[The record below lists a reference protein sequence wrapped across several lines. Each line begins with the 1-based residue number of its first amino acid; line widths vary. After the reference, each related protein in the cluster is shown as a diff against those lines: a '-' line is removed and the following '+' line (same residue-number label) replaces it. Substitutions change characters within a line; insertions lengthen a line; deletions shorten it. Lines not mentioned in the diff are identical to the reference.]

1 MFKIDKKFKN
11 IIFLL
16 LFSLF
21 AFNAY
26 SQELYWE
33 RPLVITKTDAR
44 FPRVISNENAN
55 IVIWQEVDEK
65 KHEIYLSSRNYKD
78 LDNYQDSLR
87 FAGPFAYSGDSVPDL
102 FSAAINKKGILLV
115 TAIDSVGGIHLYSSE
130 NYGNSFT
137 HRNLSSK
144 EIMVAPRLYVD
155 INDNFRIFTSVGAD
169 ISFSIYTA
177 TSKDG
182 LNWSDFEE
190 FAGSKDMR
198 LPFVPVLI
206 PYNNEDYVVFQAQY
220 LIPGRQ
226 QTIYQLYMT
235 HSADGVNWS
244 SPLLVTDHK
253 SLLNGD
259 RKNFYEYANQ
269 RPYLYNFKD
278 KLYLAWERSETS
290 NTVIYV
296 AELTDQGILQRS
308 VDDLS
313 GRGTASRPII
323 FEYQDN
329 LYTSWFDTRRG
340 QESLYLAKKNGNIWD
355 SSTLV
360 ADSNSNLY
368 VYPLLV
374 SKKNE
379 KSKLMNFI
387 YQQVDTKKRNSIAL
401 LSPDL
406 YAAPPSFSPQNFRA
420 DHKSKNLDVKVKIN
434 FPDDISRIRGY
445 SYTWSKNPDTEPR
458 NMLLNTIRD
467 ENLKLKADKGDGDYY
482 LKVKVQDR
490 AGNWSQ
496 AATLTYRLDTMPPK
510 APKINLD
517 NLDENKLLSSNNFNF
532 TWESS
537 PDPDAISY
545 LYSIEK
551 ISDVPRIITQSKK
564 HPLRASPERL
574 KKECSALQERFNNY
588 LPKLKNK
595 RPAHSTTNLNTSRYY
610 NLTNGLYAI
619 LVSAV
624 DDVGN
629 VSLPQVEMFIL
640 NKYEPTTYITSV
652 SKEETQQFDNVL
664 TIFGGGFTYDGLINQ
679 VIVDRDGK
687 APYDLILSLDKKE
700 FRVDSNSKISNIN
713 LGTDLEEGNYRIL
726 LRHSDRGLYVSNK
739 AIKIVQRGTV
749 KIEPEFTYKPR
760 YSQNFIKLKYKISIY
775 FVLIALFLLLG
786 LMGVLTA
793 TYNINLAVNQLKR
806 TNMEINNLMTGAPMA
821 EQKLSKKGKRQKSL
835 KYILVGFTYFL
846 IVAIVLAVSMQSG
859 LSDIRLQKST
869 LSNALLE
876 RTEVLLQS
884 LSANVRSFMPSEN
897 KTEIAALPTLKNAMS
912 EAHYVTIVGQKSG
925 SNNNKELNYL
935 WASDDPEIRQK
946 IDGSDVNYGYSKIT
960 DQNISTILK
969 TMEELE
975 EKVKEQVNDLEVEIS
990 KIDEDLRHKNPEI
1003 DSDFEELADRKSK
1016 LISQIN
1022 NKISKESDLYSSS
1035 LPAFDQENLSIRTTD
1050 YIYTFYRP
1058 VLYRQGSSRQYVHSV
1073 IIMELSIENLIKT
1086 MQEETMGIIRNALI
1100 IALVASI
1107 IGLLGSLM
1115 FASFIIKPVKLLEQ
1129 FVDRFGR
1136 AKSKKTY
1143 NKTEIRIKQKRS
1155 ERKKLEELNEEK
1167 NEENSQESENNN
1179 EASEE
1184 ENKKL
1189 SRKERKERAQA
1200 GKEIIELKDDEI
1212 GRLGIAINRMK
1223 DQIIANEIEMEL
1235 QLDGSEVQNSFLPL
1249 EKGTSHSQ
1257 YEDKNIQLYGYYLA
1271 QTGVSGDCFD
1281 YKKLDD
1287 DWYIF
1292 LKSDASG
1299 HGSPA
1304 AFIMTVVATYFKQYV
1319 KDWSFKK
1326 NGTRINEVVYQ
1337 INDFIN
1343 GLGLRGKF
1351 ATMLVALLNH
1361 KTGELYLCNAG
1372 DNLVNIYRNKT
1383 HKVEVLTLN
1392 SCPTTGVFDSNMI
1405 KMGTGYKVEKNH
1417 LEKGDILF
1425 LYTDG
1430 IEESTRRLR
1439 NPDFTVQQTQTE
1451 SLQMNEKT
1459 HQREKVYK
1467 TEDKKEEFGPD
1478 RVRAVIEA
1486 VENKRKFILTKEEN
1500 PMLGESLEFDFTK
1513 SDASLHDLIFALA
1526 SCEKVFRL
1534 YKPQGLQAG
1543 IDYIEIDKE
1552 IDAFL
1557 STYFNLY
1564 DFYSNKKEDSVEKA
1578 NFLNYELITED
1589 EQGDDLTLLAVKR
1602 L

>member
-1 MFKIDKKFKN
+1 MFKIIKKCKN
-11 IIFLL
+11 IFLIL
-16 LFSLF
+16 IFSLL

-26 SQELYWE
+26 SQEFYWE
-33 RPLVITKTDAR
+33 RPLVITKTDSR
-44 FPRVISNENAN
+44 FPRVITNEDVN
-55 IVIWQEVDEK
+55 IVIWQEVDVK
-65 KHEIYLSSRNYKD
+65 NHEIYLSCRNYSD
-78 LDNYQDSLR
+78 LETYQENLR
-87 FAGPFAYSGDSVPDL
+87 FAGPFTYSGDSVPDL
-102 FSAAINKKGILLV
+102 FSAAINKKGSLLV
-115 TAIDSVGGIHLYSSE
+115 TAIDSAGALHLFTSQ
-130 NYGNSFT
+130 NKGQSFT
-137 HRNLSSK
+137 HGDLKNT

-155 INDNFRIFTSVGAD
+155 VNDNFRIFTSVGAD
-169 ISFSIYTA
+169 VSFSIYTA
-177 TSKDG
+177 TSQDG
-182 LNWSDFEE
+182 LNWSNFEE

-206 PYNNEDYVVFQAQY
+206 PYQNEDYVVFQAQY

-235 HSADGVNWS
+235 HSSDGQNWS
-244 SPLLVTDHK
+244 TPLLITDKK
-253 SLLNGD
+253 SLLASD
-259 RKNFYEYANQ
+259 KKNFYEYANQ
-269 RPYLYNFKD
+269 RPYLYNSKG
-278 KLYLAWERSETS
+278 KLYLAWERTEIS
-290 NTVIYV
+290 NAVIYV
-296 AELTDQGILQRS
+296 AELNSLGIVERS
-308 VDDLS
+308 VDSLS
-313 GRGTASRPII
+313 GRGNASRPVI
-323 FEYQDN
+323 FEYQND

-368 VYPLLV
+368 VYPLLIKAKGGN
-374 SKKNE
+374 SN
-379 KSKLMNFI
+379 LMNFV
-387 YQQVDTKKRNSIAL
+387 YQQISSKKNSIAL

-406 YAAPPSFSPQNFRA
+406 YAAPPAFTALNFRA
-420 DHKSKNLDVKVKIN
+420 GHKSKELNVNIKIK

-445 SYTWSKNPDTEPR
+445 SYTWSKSESIQPGNTVSY
-458 NMLLNTIRD
+458 TIRD
-467 ENLKLKADKGDGDYY
+467 ESLKLKADKGDGDYY

-490 AGNWSQ
+490 AGNWSET
-496 AATLTYRLDTMPPK
+496 AALTYRLDTTPPR
-510 APKINLD
+510 APKINLES
-517 NLDENKLLSSNNFNF
+517 LDENKLLASNNFSF
-532 TWESS
+532 TWEKS
-537 PDPDAISY
+537 PDSDAFSY

-564 HPLRASPERL
+564 HPLRASKERL
-574 KKECSALQERFNNY
+574 SKECSALEERYQNT

-595 RPAHSTTNLNTSRYY
+595 RPVNATTNLKTSRYY

-619 LVSAV
+619 LVSAI

-652 SKEETQQFDNVL
+652 KKEETEQFENIL
-664 TIFGGGFTYDGLINQ
+664 TIFGGGFTYDGLIKE
-679 VIVDRDGK
+679 VIIDKDGK
-687 APYDLILSLDKKE
+687 APYDLILSLDKNDY
-700 FRVDSNSKISNIN
+700 RIDSNTKISNVN
-713 LGTDLEEGNYRIL
+713 LGTILEEGNYRIL
-726 LRHSDRGLYVSNK
+726 LRHSDRGLYVSNM

-749 KIEPEFTYKPR
+749 KIEPEFTYQPL
-760 YSQNFIKLKYKISIY
+760 YNQDFIKLKYKFSIY
-775 FVLIALFLLLG
+775 FILIIILIVLGGTG
-786 LMGVLTA
+786 LLTA
-793 TYNINLAVNQLKR
+793 TYNINFAVNQFKR
-806 TNMEINNLMTGAPMA
+806 TSIEINNLITGAPMA
-821 EQKLSKKGKRQKSL
+821 EHKHNKKEKRQKSL

-846 IVAIVLAVSMQSG
+846 IVSIVLAVSVESG
-859 LSDIRLQKST
+859 LSDIRLQKTT

-897 KTEIAALPTLKNAMS
+897 KTEIAALPTLKNAMN
-912 EAHYVTIVGQKSG
+912 EAHYVTITGQKSA
-925 SNNNKELNYL
+925 SNNNKEINYL
-935 WASDDPEIRQK
+935 WASDDPDITQK
-946 IDGSDVNYGYSKIT
+946 IDGSEVNYGYSKIT
-960 DQNISTILK
+960 DENILTILK

-975 EKVKEQVNDLEVEIS
+975 ENVKNQVYDLEAEIA
-990 KIDEDLRHKNPEI
+990 KIDEDLRYKNPEI

-1022 NKISKESDLYSSS
+1022 NKISKEADLYSAS
-1035 LPAFDQENLSIRTTD
+1035 LPAFDQKNLSIRTTD

-1058 VLYRQGSSRQYVHSV
+1058 VLYRQGSSKQYVHSV

-1086 MQEETMGIIRNALI
+1086 MQEETMGIIRNAII
-1100 IALVASI
+1100 IALVASM
-1107 IGLLGSLM
+1107 IGLFGSLL
-1115 FASFIIKPVKLLEQ
+1115 FASFIIKPVKVLEQ

-1136 AKSKKTY
+1136 AKSKKSY
-1143 NKTEIRIKQKRS
+1143 NKTEIRIKQKRA
-1155 ERKKLEELNEEK
+1155 ERKKQEELNKENGEDAPD
-1167 NEENSQESENNN
+1167 NEHT
-1179 EASEE
+1179 SEE
-1184 ENKKL
+1184 DNKKL
-1189 SRKERKERAQA
+1189 SKKEKKERANA
-1200 GKEIIELKDDEI
+1200 GKEIIELKNDEI

-1383 HKVEVLTLN
+1383 RKVEVLTLN
-1392 SCPTTGVFDSNMI
+1392 SCPTTGVFDSDMI
-1405 KMGTGYKVEKNH
+1405 RMGTGYKVEKNH

-1439 NPDFTVQQTQTE
+1439 NPDFTVQKTQTE

-1459 HQREKVYK
+1459 HRREKVYK

-1486 VENKRKFILTKEEN
+1486 VENKRKFVLTKEEN
-1500 PMLGESLEFDFTK
+1500 PMPGESLEFDFTK
-1513 SDASLHDLIFALA
+1513 SDSSLHDLIFALA

-1534 YKPQGLQAG
+1534 YKPQGLQNG
-1543 IDYIEIDKE
+1543 IDYIEIDRE
-1552 IDAFL
+1552 IDNFL
-1557 STYFNLY
+1557 SRYFNLY

-1589 EQGDDLTLLAVKR
+1589 EQSDDLTLLAVKR